1 MLYNANIGILENMS
15 EISKS
20 HHTMEK
26 NHIYLFTR
34 CKDTE
39 MNKDV
44 WLNSSVSGVRVMVF
58 NDTFNSTNVF
68 QLYRGGKFYWWKN
81 PEQR

>member
-1 MLYNANIGILENMS
+1 MPILVFLR
-15 EISKS
+15 ICLKS
-20 HHTMEK
+20 QKVITQWK
-26 NHIYLFTR
+26 QQIYLFTR

-68 QLYRGGKFYWWKN
+68 QLYRGGKFYWRKN
-81 PEQR
+81 PEYL